1 MSEKINGKILVVD
14 DDQHVLYTAKL
25 VLKNSFTTVQTES
38 FPSQLRPLL
47 QKEKFD
53 IVLLDMNFAP
63 GQTSGKEGLF
73 WLKEIRELSPE
84 AKVVMQTAYGDI
96 DLAVQAMK
104 EGAIDFLVKPWDK
117 EKLLTTVKTVLQSG
131 RQEAKNTG
139 RPEPEP
145 AGILTRSPAMQAVL
159 GTVERVAP
167 TDAAVLLLGE
177 HGTGKDLL
185 AGYIHQLSGRASEDF
200 VKVDLGAITPTL
212 FESELFG
219 HVKGAFTDAKENKP
233 GRFEIA
239 SGGTLFLDEIGNL
252 ALPQQ
257 AKMLTALQSGT
268 VVRVGSHQTINVDVR
283 LISAT
288 NGNVPAMV
296 AQGLF
301 RQDLL
306 YRINTVEITI
316 PPLRERT
323 EDIPLLLKHFMGVFA
338 ARYRKTGLSLAP
350 GTVAYLQRYPWP
362 GNVRQLEHATERAV
376 ILSERKVL
384 GVQDFLGHAA
394 SQPQLEQGD
403 SFHLEAMEK
412 QAIREA
418 IQKHRGNLTKAALEL
433 GLGRTTLYRKI
444 SKYGLQP

>member
-1 MSEKINGKILVVD
+1 VSEKINGKILVVD

-25 VLKNSFTTVQTES
+25 VLKNSFSIVQTES

-53 IVLLDMNFAP
+53 VVLLDMNFAP

-73 WLKEIRELSPE
+73 WLKEIRELAPE

-117 EKLLTTVKTVLQSG
+117 EKLLSTIKTVMQSG
-131 RQEAKNTG
+131 RPESKSTG
-139 RPEPEP
+139 RAEPKR
-145 AGILTRSPAMQAVL
+145 AGIITRSPAMQAVL
-159 GTVERVAP
+159 QTAERVAP

-177 HGTGKDLL
+177 NGTGKDLL
-185 AGYIHQLSGRASEDF
+185 AAYIHQLSGRASGDF

-219 HVKGAFTDAKENKP
+219 HVKGAFTDAKESKP
-233 GRFEIA
+233 GRFEAA
-239 SGGTLFLDEIGNL
+239 SGGTLFMDEIGNL
-252 ALPQQ
+252 ALAQQ
-257 AKMLTALQSGT
+257 AKLLTVLQSGT
-268 VVRVGSHQTINVDVR
+268 VVRVGSHQTIKVDVR

-296 AQGLF
+296 AGGVF

-316 PPLRERT
+316 PPLRERI
-323 EDIPLLLKHFMGVFA
+323 EDIPLLLNHFVGVFA
-338 ARYRKTGLSLAP
+338 VRYRKTGLSLAP
-350 GTVAYLQRYPWP
+350 DTVAYLQRYPWP

-376 ILSERKVL
+376 ILSEQKIL
-384 GVQDFLGHAA
+384 NTQDFLGHAT
-394 SQPQLEQGD
+394 SQPLQEAGD